1 MSAQFNLR
9 GELLANEH
17 ERKVARHIAG
27 EVAALFDLRQDGSM
41 AQTLNQ
47 LPAERGRFVP
57 RNFKPR
63 WQCSECGK
71 PMSGEVGTPAQCSC
85 GGWIESSRA
94 KVDRNAV
101 ESGRAIIAGEMKL
114 EAA

>member
-17 ERKVARHIAG
+17 ESKIRRHLADEIALPIFVRTGQEAKTLTLCQPIAG
-27 EVAALFDLRQDGSM
+27 GLTRETF
-41 AQTLNQ
+41 
-47 LPAERGRFVP
+47 
-57 RNFKPR
+57 
-63 WQCSECGK
+63 
-71 PMSGEVGTPAQCSC
+71 
-85 GGWIESSRA
+85 
-94 KVDRNAV
+94 VDRNAV